1 MASDDYPNEY
11 QAGRYARQAQRDEN
25 RCPFYEMGD
34 EGRRRRE
41 AWRKGWRDED
51 GVIRVGECKAKGR

>member
-1 MASDDYPNEY
+1 MESEYPREY

-41 AWRKGWRDED
+41 AWRRGWNDED
-51 GVIRVGECKAKGR
+51 KLAQATARKGSR

>member
-1 MASDDYPNEY
+1 MNYLQEY
-11 QAGRYARQAQRDEN
+11 QSGRWARQARRDVN

-41 AWRKGWRDED
+41 AWRQGWHDADKE
-51 GVIRVGECKAKGR
+51 IRGKK